1 MRNRTKP
8 ALVGLF
14 VLGGLVLALA
24 GLLAFGGLR
33 WFEPSQQAV
42 VYFNEP
48 LSGLSAGAPVTFRGI
63 EIGSVSRLAIKGD
76 PETFSVVMP
85 VFLRLRPGDISF
97 TGEDSASRL
106 DIERLV
112 ANGLRAQ
119 LRPRSL
125 LTGQMAVEL
134 DFYPDDPVTFR
145 HSLEDRSTV
154 TEIPSRPSDFQQAR
168 KAVEEFPWKD
178 TLETAVSTLESV
190 QSLSR
195 TLEAE
200 FTGVGDK
207 LNATLDESRVLI
219 ARTRETLN
227 TLEADAGSAL
237 GSVERLGTEGREQL
251 RSRGEELEQV
261 LERASGL
268 LERTERVADN
278 LEDMSH
284 PRSPERDDLRTV
296 LRELTAATTALRRF
310 TEKVERRPNALLFDD
325 GEDSP

>member
-14 VLGGLVLALA
+14 VLGGLVLAFA

-33 WFEPSQQAV
+33 WFEPSQEAV

-85 VFLRLRPGDISF
+85 VFLKLRPGDINF
-97 TGEDSASRL
+97 TGQGGARRIDL
-106 DIERLV
+106 DRLV

-134 DFYPDDPVTFR
+134 DFYPDDPVEFR
-145 HSLEDRSTV
+145 HTGGSV
-154 TEIPSRPSDFQQAR
+154 TEIPSKPSDFQQAR
-168 KAVEEFPWKD
+168 RAVQEFPWKES
-178 TLETAVSTLESV
+178 LETAVSTLESLD
-190 QSLSR
+190 SLSR
-195 TLEAE
+195 TLEGE
-200 FTGVGDK
+200 MTGVGDK
-207 LNATLDESRVLI
+207 LHATLDESRTLI
-219 ARTRETLN
+219 AESRETLA
-227 TLEADAGSAL
+227 TLESDAGRAL
-237 GSVERLGTEGREQL
+237 GSVERLGREGQEQFQE
-251 RSRGEELEQV
+251 RGEEVEQV
-261 LERASGL
+261 LERTSGL
-268 LERTERVADN
+268 LERTERVATN
-278 LEDMSH
+278 LEDMTH
-284 PRSPERDDLRTV
+284 PRSPERDDLRKV

-310 TEKVERRPNALLFDD
+310 TEKVERQPNALLFDD
-325 GEDSP
+325 GEDSR

>member
-14 VLGGLVLALA
+14 VLGGLVLAFV

-76 PETFSVVMP
+76 PDTFSVVMP
-85 VFLRLRPGDISF
+85 VFLRLRPADINF
-97 TGEDSASRL
+97 TGQDSSRRL
-106 DIERLV
+106 DIDRLV
-112 ANGLRAQ
+112 TNGLRAQ

-134 DFYPDDPVTFR
+134 DFYPTDPVTFR
-145 HSLEDRSTV
+145 HSREDKDSV
-154 TEIPSRPSDFQQAR
+154 TEIPSKPSDFQQAR
-168 KAVEEFPWKD
+168 NAVEQFPWKAS
-178 TLETAVSTLESV
+178 LEKAVVTLESLT
-190 QSLSR
+190 SLSR
-195 TLEAE
+195 TLEGE
-200 FTGVGDK
+200 LTGVGDK
-207 LNATLDESRVLI
+207 LHATLDESRALLVQ
-219 ARTRETLN
+219 ARGTLS

-237 GSVERLGTEGREQL
+237 GSVERLGVEGREQV
-251 RSRGEELEQV
+251 RARGEELEQV
-261 LERASGL
+261 LER
-268 LERTERVADN
+268 TERVANN
-278 LEDMSH
+278 LEDMTH
-284 PRSPERDDLRTV
+284 PRSSERDDLRTV
-296 LRELTAATTALRRF
+296 LRELTDATTALRRF
-310 TEKVERRPNALLFDD
+310 SEKVERRPNALLFND